1 MRFVGVSFQDV
12 VVFEPLK
19 HSMQC
24 ILLKDDG
31 PCSNHPIWVIS
42 QSTNGPLPIEAW
54 NGKLIPYIEHS
65 KIAWTNVQNVPTRP
79 IEYFD

>member
-1 MRFVGVSFQDV
+1 MRCVGVSFQDV

-24 ILLKDDG
+24 ILLKDGG

-42 QSTNGPLPIEAW
+42 QSTNGPFQLKPEME
-54 NGKLIPYIEHS
+54 N
-65 KIAWTNVQNVPTRP
+65 
-79 IEYFD
+79 